1 MKGSVAMK
9 KKYNHYI
16 KIDDFENAQDSFIR
30 LKALVTIYMIRYK
43 KATINLQFNK
53 ASTLTDE
60 ELEESKL
67 YVKYIDTVLSNISTF
82 SKEFI
87 LNEFIKHYN
96 NPKWWTTKYNRS
108 TFFKMRKAA
117 FREFLIYVT

>member
-1 MKGSVAMK
+1 MK
-9 KKYNHYI
+9 KKYNHYV
-16 KIDDFENAQDSFIR
+16 KIDELDNSKDSLVR

-43 KATINLQFNK
+43 KALINLEYNK
-53 ASTLTDE
+53 ASTLSDD
-60 ELEESKL
+60 ELEDSRV
-67 YVKYIDTVLSNISTF
+67 YVKYIDAILANISSF

-87 LNEFIKHYN
+87 VNEFIRYYN

-117 FREFLIYVT
+117 FREFLLYVS